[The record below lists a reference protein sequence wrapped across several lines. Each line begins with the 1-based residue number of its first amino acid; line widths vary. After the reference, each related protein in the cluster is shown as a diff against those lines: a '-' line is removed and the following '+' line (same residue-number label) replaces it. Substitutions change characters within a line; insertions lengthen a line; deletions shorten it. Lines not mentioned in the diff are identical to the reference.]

1 MGRIV
6 AIDYGKKR
14 CGIAAT
20 DVLRIVPGALV
31 TLAPAEVIDFLKDY
45 LSREQVDRII
55 VGEALQD
62 DGTPSD
68 SMRYITPFVNRLRKV
83 FPNVSV
89 ELYSERYTSVLAHK
103 AILESGIGKAQRRQ
117 DKALVDRVSATILL
131 QSYLSSHQYKANN
144 ESQ

>member
-68 SMRYITPFVNRLRKV
+68 SMRYITPFVNRLRKC
-83 FPNVSV
+83 S
-89 ELYSERYTSVLAHK
+89 LMCQWSSIA
-103 AILESGIGKAQRRQ
+103 
-117 DKALVDRVSATILL
+117 SATPVYWHI
-131 QSYLSSHQYKANN
+131 KPF
-144 ESQ
+144 